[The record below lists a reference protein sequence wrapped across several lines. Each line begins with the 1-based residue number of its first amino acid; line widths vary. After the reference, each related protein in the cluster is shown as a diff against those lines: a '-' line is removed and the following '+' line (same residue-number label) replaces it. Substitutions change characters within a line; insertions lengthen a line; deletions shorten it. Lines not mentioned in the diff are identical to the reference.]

1 MYRTGDLAYYNA
13 VSYTH
18 LVVVGVYDEENRKNI
33 SKMKEVCDCY
43 CDRMDAAIE
52 NICLTI

>member
-1 MYRTGDLAYYNA
+1 M
-13 VSYTH
+13 VI
-18 LVVVGVYDEENRKNI
+18 GVYDEENRKNI

-52 NICLTI
+52 NIRLAI

>member
-1 MYRTGDLAYYNA
+1 MKTEKTFNYKDL
-13 VSYTH
+13 VR
-18 LVVVGVYDEENRKNI
+18 GVYDEENRKNI